1 MYISFFRTPAG
12 TGSTTMQRAVAR
24 HILVD
29 LEADALELKQQ
40 LDGGA
45 DFEELARRHS
55 RCPSGKQ
62 GGTLGRFAQGD
73 MVQEFDAVVFGDLA
87 VGTVSDPVKTEF
99 GFHLID
105 VRERS

>member
-1 MYISFFRTPAG
+1 MFFPFFKAPTG
-12 TGSTTMQRAVAR
+12 TGATTMQRAVAR

-29 LEADALELKQQ
+29 SESDALELKQQ

-45 DFEELARRHS
+45 DFEELARQHS

-62 GGTLGRFAQGD
+62 GGTLGRVVRGE

-87 VGTVSDPVKTEF
+87 VGTVSEPVKTQF
-99 GFHLID
+99 GFHLIA
-105 VRERS
+105 VEERT